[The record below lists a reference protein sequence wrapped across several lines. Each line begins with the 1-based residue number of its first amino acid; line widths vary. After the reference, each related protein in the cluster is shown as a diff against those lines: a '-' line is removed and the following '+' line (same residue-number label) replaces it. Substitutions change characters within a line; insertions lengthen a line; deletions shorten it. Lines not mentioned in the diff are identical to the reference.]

1 MLIFKVTWRTQC
13 DSHSVQYPHA
23 GWGAGNRKHSSG
35 CRHPT
40 QRASRANCDSPVGL
54 GVPGLMHC
62 AMNVQILNKLVKTS
76 KACGAIV

>member
-23 GWGAGNRKHSSG
+23 GWGAGNRKHASG

-40 QRASRANCDSPVGL
+40 QRASLALRILPLAHGQCASGSVFRRKRRPQRNVL
-54 GVPGLMHC
+54 RHERPG
-62 AMNVQILNKLVKTS
+62 IE
-76 KACGAIV
+76 